1 MYLKLAPAWK
11 IFSPNSSLESR
22 KVSLIEVDTESV
34 NYLQA
39 HYASMAKNIHEA
51 DFLKVD
57 LSRLMGENP
66 FGIIGNFPY
75 NISTQIVFKTIE
87 NREQIPFFSGMF
99 QKELAQSFCVPPGS
113 KR

>member
-1 MYLKLAPAWK
+1 MGVLVP
-11 IFSPNSSLESR
+11 IPPLETG

-57 LSRLMGENP
+57 LSQLMGEDP
-66 FGIIGNFPY
+66 FFAIIGTFY

-87 NREQIPFFSGMF
+87 NREQIPFFRACF
-99 QKELAQSFCVPPGS
+99 KKKWLNAFANHRAVNATAFF
-113 KR
+113 RF